1 MQNLTCSSASSS
13 SWILPGTCVATLLF
27 AIGCI
32 IVPFCGAAKPASPS
46 PTPSKKV
53 TTTAT
58 SNPLLTES
66 TLPYQMPPFDKIK
79 DEHFQPALEQG
90 ITEEEKEAEAIAK
103 QTAKP
108 TFENTIVA
116 LEKMGQLIGRARRIF
131 SNFTGANTNPT
142 LQKIEKEMAPK
153 FSAHSDAI
161 RLNGPLFARIEA
173 LYNDREKSGLDA
185 ESKWLLERYYKDF
198 VRAGARLSEPDKT
211 KLKAINAEL
220 ATLQTTFEQ
229 NVLKEKNAAS
239 IVVNDRAELAGLSDN
254 EIAAAAAAA
263 KADGKEGKFVIRLL
277 NTTGQPSLASLQNR
291 PLREKIMQT
300 SLARNSHGG
309 EWDNKEVVSRTAQ
322 LRAERAALL
331 GYANHAAYQLED
343 QTAKDVP
350 TVNKLLSDLAPAAVT
365 NAKREGADMQAII
378 DQEKGGFQLAAC
390 DWDFYSEKVRK
401 ARYAFDESQLK
412 PYFEL
417 NHVIADGVF
426 FAAGKLY
433 GLTFK
438 ERKDLPVYQ
447 PDVRIWEAFD
457 ADGKPLA
464 LFIGDY
470 YARPSKR
477 GGAWMNQYVPQSALL
492 GTKPVVA
499 NHLNIPKPPMGEPT
513 LLTYDEVRTAFHE
526 FGHALHGMFSNVKYP
541 RFSGTSVP
549 RDFVEYP
556 SQVNEMWATWPEILK
571 NYAKHYKT
579 GAPMPAELLDKM
591 LAADKFNQ
599 GFKTTEY
606 LAASLLDQSW
616 HQLKPEQVP
625 ADTLAFEAEALKK
638 AGVDYPPVPPRYR
651 STYFSHAFA
660 GGYSAGYYSY
670 LWSEVLDADS
680 VEWFKQHGG
689 LKRENGDHFRETLLS
704 RGGSDEALK
713 LFRNFTGGDPDVAP
727 LLKRRGLDKTA
738 PAENQPPAPPK

>member
-1 MQNLTCSSASSS
+1 MKTVTNPSFSIILRRSAV
-13 SWILPGTCVATLLF
+13 GTLLF
-27 AIGCI
+27 VLGCSTS
-32 IVPFCGAAKPASPS
+32 PLCRAAKPAAPAKGS
-46 PTPSKKV
+46 SKKV
-53 TTTAT
+53 TATAPA
-58 SNPLLTES
+58 NPLLKES

-90 ITEEEKEAEAIAK
+90 IVEEEKEAEAIAN
-103 QTAKP
+103 QTEKP

-116 LEKMGQLIGRARRIF
+116 LEKMGQLLDRARRTF

-153 FSAHSDAI
+153 FAAHTDAI
-161 RLNGPLFARIEA
+161 RLNGTLFGRIET
-173 LYNDREKSGLDA
+173 LYNNRENSKLDP

-198 VRAGARLSEPDKT
+198 VRAGARLSEADKT
-211 KLKAINAEL
+211 KLKALNAEL

-239 IVVNDRAELAGLSDN
+239 ILVNDRAELAGLSEN

-263 KADGKEGKFVIRLL
+263 KADGKEGKFVIRLM
-277 NTTGQPSLASLQNR
+277 NTSGQPSLTSLQNR
-291 PLREKIMQT
+291 ALREKIMQV
-300 SLARNSHGG
+300 SLARNNHGG
-309 EWDNKEVVSRTAQ
+309 EWDNKEVVSRTAK

-331 GYANHAAYQLED
+331 GYASHAAYQLED
-343 QTAKDVP
+343 QTAKDVQ
-350 TVNKLLSDLAPAAVT
+350 TVNKLLADLAPAAVA
-365 NAKREGADMQAII
+365 NAKREGAEIQAVI
-378 DQEKGGFQLAAC
+378 DQEEGGFYLTAS

-417 NHVIADGVF
+417 NHVMTDGVF
-426 FAAGKLY
+426 YAANKLY

-438 ERKDLPVYQ
+438 ERKDLPVYL
-447 PDVRIWEAFD
+447 PDIRIWEVFD
-457 ADGKPLA
+457 TDGKPLA

-477 GGAWMNQYVPQSALL
+477 GGAWMNQYVPQSTLL
-492 GTKPVVA
+492 GTKSVVA
-499 NHLNIPKPPMGEPT
+499 NHLNIPKPPAGEPT

-549 RDFVEYP
+549 RDFVEFP

-579 GAPMPAELLDKM
+579 GAPIPTDLLDKM
-591 LAADKFNQ
+591 LAAEKFNQ

-616 HQLKPEQVP
+616 YQLKPDQV
-625 ADTLAFEAEALKK
+625 ATDTLAFETEALRK
-638 AGVDYPPVPPRYR
+638 AGVDYAPVPPRYR
-651 STYFSHAFA
+651 STYFSHVFS

-670 LWSEVLDADS
+670 IWSEVLDADT

-689 LKRENGDHFRETLLS
+689 LKRENGDRFRETLLS
-704 RGGSDEALK
+704 RGGSDDAMT
-713 LFRNFTGGDPDVAP
+713 LFRNFTGADPDVAP
-727 LLKRRGLDKTA
+727 LLKRRGLDA
-738 PAENQPPAPPK
+738 QPQAAR